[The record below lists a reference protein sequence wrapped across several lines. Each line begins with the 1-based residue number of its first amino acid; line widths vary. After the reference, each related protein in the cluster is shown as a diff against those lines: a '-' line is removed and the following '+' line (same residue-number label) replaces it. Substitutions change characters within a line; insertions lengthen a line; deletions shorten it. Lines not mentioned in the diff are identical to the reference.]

1 MISWILPENVSM
13 VLTFPVQLFQVF
25 WYQQDAMTSQFPTL
39 LDIRAALPN
48 RQDVPGLGNCTST
61 LAIEAIFGR
70 RTKDD

>member
-1 MISWILPENVSM
+1 M
-13 VLTFPVQLFQVF
+13 VVTFPVQLFQVF

-61 LAIEAIFGR
+61 PAIEAIFGR
-70 RTKDD
+70 RTKND